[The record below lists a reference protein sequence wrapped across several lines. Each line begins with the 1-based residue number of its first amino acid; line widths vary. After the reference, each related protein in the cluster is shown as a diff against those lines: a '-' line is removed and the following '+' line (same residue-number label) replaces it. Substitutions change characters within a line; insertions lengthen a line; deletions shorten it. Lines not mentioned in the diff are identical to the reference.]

1 MRPEFVALLDLGPLP
16 ADDDLDEATAR
27 KYDEA
32 IDGPSAETPTIEEAV
47 ALLGVFPP
55 DDSTAFGLAWSL
67 LHMIEA
73 SPGWPPRSAL
83 DDRNWWV
90 TYLRERNE
98 RSGHTQGDELTKP

>member
-1 MRPEFVALLDLGPLP
+1 MRPEFVALLDLGQLP

-73 SPGWPPRSAL
+73 SPGWPNGVAPRSSRPSSTCAAY
-83 DDRNWWV
+83 DR
-90 TYLRERNE
+90 R
-98 RSGHTQGDELTKP
+98 